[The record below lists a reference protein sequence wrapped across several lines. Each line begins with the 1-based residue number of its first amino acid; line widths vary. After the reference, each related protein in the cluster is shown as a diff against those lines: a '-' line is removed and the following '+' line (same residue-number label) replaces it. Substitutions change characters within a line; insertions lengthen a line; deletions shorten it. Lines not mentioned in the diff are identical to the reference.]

1 MPDPLKSSRWGA
13 KAPEAPKPDAPKVA
27 QVKSAPKPPGFQE
40 FPKIVYRGEESLRVN
55 NAEEEKLTATKG
67 FGPLPAK

>member
-13 KAPEAPKPDAPKVA
+13 KAEPAKPEVPKVA
-27 QVKSAPKPPGFQE
+27 EVKAQPRPTGFQE
-40 FPKIVYRGEESLRVN
+40 YPKIVYRGEESLRVN

-67 FGPLPAK
+67 FGPLSAK